1 MAVLCSLMKVHFE
14 IHGPGGQDRAPPYLD
29 LPQLAGALHPAGHVH
44 RVAPDVILGFPG
56 ADDSSDHWAVVDTC
70 SERSSSSS
78 RFQLLHQLHSRQD
91 RQQIF
96 LYYTLFIKNVER

>member
-14 IHGPGGQDRAPPYLD
+14 TRGPGGQDRAPSYLD
-29 LPQLAGALHPAGHVH
+29 LAQLAGALHPAGHVH

-70 SERSSSSS
+70 SERNSGS
-78 RFQLLHQLHSRQD
+78 RLQLLHQLYSRQD
-91 RQQIF
+91 RQEVF